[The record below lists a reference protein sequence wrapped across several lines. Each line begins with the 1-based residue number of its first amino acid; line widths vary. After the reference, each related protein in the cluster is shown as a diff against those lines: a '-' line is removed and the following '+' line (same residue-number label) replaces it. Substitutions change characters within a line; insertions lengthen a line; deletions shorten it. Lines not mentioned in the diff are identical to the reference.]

1 MAMRRRLLVAL
12 RPRPRA
18 PRRAPAR
25 PLSSLL
31 SDAEA
36 AAYAEDGYVVPSWR
50 LPDAELASCRRALD
64 ALLADNPSVP
74 PELLVNAHLAAGE
87 GGGGESG
94 EDVAMGVR
102 GRAELMR
109 LATLEPLVNLVA
121 AALRTDHLILWACQ
135 VFCKPPREGKSVPF
149 HQDGLYWPI
158 EPLRA
163 CSAWVALDRSDAE
176 NGALQVYTPC
186 VPRARAAH
194 HHLAIIFRN
203 DQRRALAREK

>member
-1 MAMRRRLLVAL
+1 MR
-12 RPRPRA
+12 
-18 PRRAPAR
+18 
-25 PLSSLL
+25 
-31 SDAEA
+31 
-36 AAYAEDGYVVPSWR
+36 
-50 LPDAELASCRRALD
+50 
-64 ALLADNPSVP
+64 
-74 PELLVNAHLAAGE
+74 
-87 GGGGESG
+87 SG

-176 NGALQVYTPC
+176 NGALQVTLCLARAPHTTTSPSYSGTTNAAPS
-186 VPRARAAH
+186 PARSRAR
-194 HHLAIIFRN
+194 R
-203 DQRRALAREK
+203 

>member
-1 MAMRRRLLVAL
+1 MRRRLLVA
-12 RPRPRA
+12 PRPRA

-176 NGALQVYTPC
+176 NGALQVTLC
-186 VPRARAAH
+186 
-194 HHLAIIFRN
+194 
-203 DQRRALAREK
+203 LARRTPPPRHHIPERPTPRPRPRERESARR